1 MALHVQIFYHRA
13 LNIQIN
19 LPSQITPPRNNQE
32 RTHMAAYDKTRKID
46 DNSKYSLKIKA
57 AFSVGMLMITPFTL
71 ALAFYAVYKNPIYLP
86 LIVVALLPAGLS
98 CIGIAGLRR
107 LFNGD
112 EKLDDKTTEV
122 KAPQGQ

>member
-1 MALHVQIFYHRA
+1 
-13 LNIQIN
+13 
-19 LPSQITPPRNNQE
+19 
-32 RTHMAAYDKTRKID
+32 MAAYDKTRKID